1 MKYLLIILIGG
12 LIWASC
18 KNNSEPKTND
28 TAQAVDLNLTGQT
41 MDSNQIKEAA
51 AKSGVEISKTDMVG
65 LSKSAIDG
73 SNVSMR
79 SGATVKSEKIGTFED
94 KESVEV
100 LTYENVQNE
109 GEAILSKSI
118 AVKGSGGT
126 VNLPK
131 GKAVIVEDFK
141 SETNTYLVSY
151 EDPKKGKLNA
161 EIDASAVQTI
171 TYATWFNVKRKNGE
185 TGWVLGKFLKTN

>member
-1 MKYLLIILIGG
+1 MKHTAFLLL
-12 LIWASC
+12 LALAAYAC
-18 KNNSEPKTND
+18 QNNPEPKTTDVTQTNAPGQAGTTQD
-28 TAQAVDLNLTGQT
+28 T
-41 MDSNQIKEAA
+41 NQLKEAA
-51 AKSGVEISKTDMVG
+51 AKSGMEIAKTDIVG
-65 LSKSAIDG
+65 LSKSVIDG

-79 SGATVKSEKIGTFED
+79 SGATVKSEKIGIFED

-100 LTYENVQNE
+100 LKYENVQNE

-118 AVKGSGGT
+118 MVKGSGGA

-141 SETNTYLVSY
+141 SETNTYRVTY
-151 EDPKKGKLNA
+151 EDPKKGKLEA

-185 TGWVLGKFLKTN
+185 TGWVLGKFLKVN